1 MALGNQMAKT
11 MSMGVTGVSG
21 FPVDVEVFCAGGI
34 PGMEIIGLPD
44 TSVRESRDRVNAAI
58 INSGFQPQA
67 M

>member
-34 PGMEIIGLPD
+34 PGMEIIGLP
-44 TSVRESRDRVNAAI
+44 EPLCGKAGI
-58 INSGFQPQA
+58 G
-67 M
+67 